1 MPERQLTYSTAI
13 WPLSSWPGAS
23 SSISSISSFI
33 QQVVTH
39 DANTVGTWTTG
50 GGAPGWHERS
60 GRTRWSTSGS
70 GQAACAHATKTAAGS
85 GRSYPGCCSP
95 QLTPHTAPQP
105 ALLLPVR
112 SHSTPAAT
120 APSSARN
127 SGASVPPEPIS
138 QLASLWCDAA
148 KNRFLCF
155 RPGTRTRAVRGLQTP
170 RLKIRS

>member
-1 MPERQLTYSTAI
+1 MPDRQMMSSTAI
-13 WPLSSWPGAS
+13 WPLSSGPGAS

-39 DANTVGTWTTG
+39 DANTAGAWTTG

-60 GRTRWSTSGS
+60 GRARWSTSGS
-70 GQAACAHATKTAAGS
+70 GQAACAHGTKTAAGS

-112 SHSTPAAT
+112 SHSTPAA
-120 APSSARN
+120 PVIYSYSWARGQSPN
-127 SGASVPPEPIS
+127 TKPRPIPLQNNPVPIQFQIQIPIH
-138 QLASLWCDAA
+138 
-148 KNRFLCF
+148 
-155 RPGTRTRAVRGLQTP
+155 
-170 RLKIRS
+170 

>member
-1 MPERQLTYSTAI
+1 MNSAAI
-13 WPLSSWPGAS
+13 WPLSYLPGAT
-23 SSISSISSFI
+23 SSISYKPRCTIPRPWG
-33 QQVVTH
+33 H
-39 DANTVGTWTTG
+39 APLAAERPAGTNEAAG
-50 GGAPGWHERS
+50 MC
-60 GRTRWSTSGS
+60 GS
-70 GQAACAHATKTAAGS
+70 GQKACAHDRKTAAGS

-95 QLTPHTAPQP
+95 QLAPHTAPQP

-155 RPGTRTRAVRGLQTP
+155 RPGTQTRAVRGLQTP
-170 RLKIRS
+170 RLKVRLTSRTSGRP